1 VELAPALGWK
11 HRTKEL
17 TVSPFEIMALVG
29 LLLVIGIKFAW
40 EV

>member
-1 VELAPALGWK
+1 
-11 HRTKEL
+11 
-17 TVSPFEIMALVG
+17 VSPFEIMALVG